1 MSEKDI
7 SKMGM
12 LSQLVFITLIG
23 VTISQS
29 CMPTN
34 WNYAWVK
41 VGKAWFT
48 HLKVP
53 RTWLEQVCEVK
64 SSKTFLW
71 NKNLAN
77 KIFIDISIKNET
89 NNFHKGVLSL
99 TICFHNSENFDGF
112 K

>member
-77 KIFIDISIKNET
+77 KIFFNISIKNET